1 MELVVF
7 IGIPGAGKSTFYQRR
22 FSNSHIR
29 LNLDMLKTRH
39 RERILTR
46 ACLEAKQP
54 FVIDNTNVTREA
66 RAKYIE
72 QARAAGFSVTGYYFK
87 SDLQDAI
94 ERNSQRSGRAQIPVK
109 GLIAMH
115 RKLELPSYDEG
126 FDRLFY
132 VEIGDDGE
140 FLVKAW
146 LNSDKGE

>member
-1 MELVVF
+1 MEVVVF
-7 IGIPGAGKSTFYQRR
+7 IGIQATGKSTFYQQR

-39 RERILTR
+39 RERILTQ

-54 FVIDNTNVTREA
+54 FVVDNTNVTREA

-87 SDLQDAI
+87 SDLEAAI
-94 ERNSQRSGRAQIPVK
+94 ERNNQRGGKAQIPVK
-109 GLIAMH
+109 GIVAMY

-132 VEIGDDGE
+132 VEIGDGGE
-140 FLVKAW
+140 FLV
-146 LNSDKGE
+146 SDWTDEV